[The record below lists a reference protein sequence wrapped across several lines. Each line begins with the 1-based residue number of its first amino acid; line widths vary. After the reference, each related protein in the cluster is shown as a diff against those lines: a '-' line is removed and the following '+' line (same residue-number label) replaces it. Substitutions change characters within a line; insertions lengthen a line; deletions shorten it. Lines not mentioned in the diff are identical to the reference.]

1 MGIFDKV
8 KGFLNVGGVSVK
20 IVQVENPFP
29 AGDTCMKGTFRLT
42 SDSDRTVLSTSARFY
57 KKTTSKDENGQEK
70 VETETLGS
78 CSTKDYMIND
88 EYPFEI
94 AKGET
99 KELSFLMINVD
110 CPPSLAA
117 QGGVV
122 GAIGKVAAFASKMSG
137 EKVEFFVDVTADV
150 KGTPFD
156 PTDTVQVQ
164 VVEKKAS

>member
-8 KGFLNVGGVSVK
+8 KGFLNVGGVTVK
-20 IVQVENPFP
+20 ITKVENPFT
-29 AGDTCMKGTFRLT
+29 AGDTAMSGDFRLT

-57 KKTTSKDENGQEK
+57 KKITTKDKDGKN
-70 VETETLGS
+70 VVNNVTLGS
-78 CSTKDYMIND
+78 CSTKDYLAND

-99 KELSFLMINVD
+99 KDLSFLMINVD

-117 QGGVV
+117 AGGVT
-122 GAIGKVAAFASKMSG
+122 GAIGKMAAFASSFSG
-137 EKVEFFVDVTADV
+137 ERIEFYVEVSADV

-156 PTDTVQVQ
+156 PSDTVQIQ
-164 VVEKKAS
+164 IVEKQS